1 MLKTTR
7 ARILAACTTIVV
19 LSLAVNTFLNYTV
32 ANNANEE
39 SIDNTLNAV
48 ANSHSQAIGDW
59 VASKMLMI
67 SALHDRVL
75 IEPAPVPLFKQIAA
89 SGGFLNVYMGYEDKR
104 ALFSDRGGIPDDYDP
119 TARPWYQQ
127 ALRNGGPLVTAPYVD
142 MITNTLVVSFVAP
155 VLEENRAQG
164 VVGGD
169 VAMRSVI
176 ENVRSIKPTPAS
188 FGVLIDR
195 HGAII
200 AHQDEQLTLKNI
212 SEIAPE
218 IKLNELLTSAS
229 PVDVVFNGATKQVLA
244 KPIKGTDWFMLV
256 ALDKTEATAGM
267 RSLLATSIG
276 TLVAIA
282 LLGTLIVG
290 VMIASTLKRLLMIRD
305 AMDDISH
312 GNNDL
317 TQRLPDDGHDE
328 VAQIARS
335 FNTFID
341 KLGQVMIQI
350 RDISG
355 SLQTAADEISA
366 GNNDLS
372 SRTESAASSIQQ
384 TAAALEQI
392 SAAVTQSAGSARQ
405 VNEKALTLA
414 QEAGVGGKVVS
425 DVIVTMEDIVAASG
439 KIGDI
444 IGVIDGIAFQ
454 TNILA
459 LNAAVEAARAGE
471 QGRGFAVVAGEVR
484 NLAQRSAQAAK
495 EIKALIEATV
505 ASVASGST
513 QVRQASATM
522 NEIVGGVST
531 VTTVMSEITQAADEQ
546 MRGIHEINQAV
557 AQLDSMVQ
565 QNAALVQESAA
576 ASSALQ
582 SQADDL
588 TATIGH
594 FKV

>member
-7 ARILAACTTIVV
+7 ARILAACTMIVV
-19 LSLAVNTFLNYTV
+19 LSLTVNTFLNYTI

-39 SIDNTLNAV
+39 SIDNMLNSV
-48 ANSHSQAIGDW
+48 AASHSMAIGDW
-59 VASKMLMI
+59 VASKTLMMT
-67 SALHDRVL
+67 SLHDRVL
-75 IEPAPVPLFKQIAA
+75 IDANPVPMFQQIAA
-89 SGGFLNVYMGYEDKR
+89 AGGFLNVYMGYEDKT
-104 ALFSDRGGIPDDYDP
+104 AKFSDADGIPADYDP
-119 TARPWYQQ
+119 TIRPWYQQ
-127 ALRNGGPLVTAPYVD
+127 AVREGKPVVTAPYVD
-142 MITNTLVVSFVAP
+142 VSTKALIVSFAVP
-155 VLEENRAQG
+155 VTEESAVQG
-164 VVGGD
+164 VLGSD
-169 VAMRSVI
+169 VTMGSVI
-176 ENVRSIKPTPAS
+176 ENVKSINPTPSS
-188 FGVLIDR
+188 FGVLIAQD
-195 HGAII
+195 GTII
-200 AHQDEQLTLKNI
+200 AHPDEKLTLKNI
-212 SEIAPE
+212 ADIAPG
-218 IKLNELLTSAS
+218 IDLNALMTATHPLAVDFDGVTKL
-229 PVDVVFNGATKQVLA
+229 VLA
-244 KPIKGTDWFMLV
+244 QPIRGTNWQMLV
-256 ALDKTEATAGM
+256 ALDKTEATEGM
-267 RSLLATSIG
+267 RSLLVTSIG
-276 TLVAIA
+276 TLLIIA
-282 LLGTLIVG
+282 LLGSLVVG
-290 VMIASTLKRLLMIRD
+290 VMIASTLKRLLLIRD

-341 KLGQVMIQI
+341 KLSLVMIQI
-350 RDISG
+350 RDISA
-355 SLQTAADEISA
+355 SLQAAADEISS

-392 SAAVTQSAGSARQ
+392 SATVTQSAGSARQ
-405 VNEKALTLA
+405 VNEKALALA
-414 QEAGVGGKVVS
+414 KDAEVGGKVVS
-425 DVIVTMEDIVAASG
+425 DVIVTMEEIVAASG

-484 NLAQRSAQAAK
+484 SLAQRSAQAAK
-495 EIKALIEATV
+495 EIKVLIESTV
-505 ASVASGST
+505 SSVSSGSS
-513 QVRQASATM
+513 QVRQASNTM
-522 NEIVGGVST
+522 NGIVGGVST
-531 VTTVMSEITQAADEQ
+531 VTTVMSEITHAADEQ

-557 AQLDSMVQ
+557 TQLDSMVQ

-576 ASSALQ
+576 ASAALQ

-588 TATIGH
+588 TAAIGH